1 MKTIL
6 QAMYHGQIRPDETAP
21 SHAEYRDLSRQIL
34 EQTEQWRK
42 RLGEETFR
50 ELEEFFDLYDSEN
63 SMNTEA
69 AFFMGSGLEPN

>member
-6 QAMYHGQIRPDETAP
+6 EALYHGQIRPDETAP
-21 SHAEYRDLSRQIL
+21 SHAEYRDLSRQIV

-50 ELEEFFDLYDSEN
+50 ELEEFLTCAIAKIVCIRKPLFS
-63 SMNTEA
+63 
-69 AFFMGSGLEPN
+69 MGSGLEPT